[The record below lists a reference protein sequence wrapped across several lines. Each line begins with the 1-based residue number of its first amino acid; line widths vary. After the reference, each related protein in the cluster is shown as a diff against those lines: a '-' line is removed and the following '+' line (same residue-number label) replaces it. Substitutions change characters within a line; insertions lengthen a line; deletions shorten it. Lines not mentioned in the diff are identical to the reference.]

1 MSGILF
7 GLLMSRDAA
16 EARATRAQA
25 QRDAA
30 EARATRAQAQ
40 RDAAETAQRES
51 QYRSLVDQL
60 REIRQLPHANGWS
73 VQAWD
78 LAQQA
83 AAIHRDKA
91 LRDQTA
97 ATLAGIDAQPGKRPG
112 KGRRHLGGL
121 RPGGQAVGDRRSGTV
136 PESGLPR
143 QDPGPHQRQPAGLVR
158 TPGAGPVVF
167 RDDDTPLQFV
177 ARPEG
182 GLVLWDLEH
191 RCAVANFE
199 VPGGGTPTSL
209 ALQTDGSTVAA
220 SVSQSDGQGK
230 MQICGRGIRASL
242 RNQFAGKAT
251 ALAFSEN
258 GELLAAGEEDGRI
271 RVWTM
276 SNGRMLAELPQG
288 RVTIHCWGFTRG
300 STTGPRWEARVVARR
315 RRLRRGD
322 RCLGPDFQTSHR
334 PLHGFGLQCVCP
346 GLLSGWDDPRLRP
359 QNQPDHDSLGLG
371 RPLESYSHC
380 SSSLSLDSGLAFSA
394 AGGGWRPD
402 TSSCKTRC
410 SRRFFSGSWSSSA
423 DSNPPRLDRPS
434 GSGALLTGS
443 TKDRGLVP

>member
-83 AAIHRDKA
+83 AAIHRDEA
-91 LRDQTA
+91 LCDQTA
-97 ATLAGIDAQPGKRPG
+97 ATLAGIDARPGKRPG

-158 TPGAGPVVF
+158 TP
-167 RDDDTPLQFV
+167 RR
-177 ARPEG
+177 RP
-182 GLVLWDLEH
+182 
-191 RCAVANFE
+191 
-199 VPGGGTPTSL
+199 
-209 ALQTDGSTVAA
+209 
-220 SVSQSDGQGK
+220 
-230 MQICGRGIRASL
+230 
-242 RNQFAGKAT
+242 
-251 ALAFSEN
+251 
-258 GELLAAGEEDGRI
+258 
-271 RVWTM
+271 
-276 SNGRMLAELPQG
+276 G
-288 RVTIHCWGFTRG
+288 RV
-300 STTGPRWEARVVARR
+300 PRR
-315 RRLRRGD
+315 
-322 RCLGPDFQTSHR
+322 
-334 PLHGFGLQCVCP
+334 
-346 GLLSGWDDPRLRP
+346 
-359 QNQPDHDSLGLG
+359 
-371 RPLESYSHC
+371 
-380 SSSLSLDSGLAFSA
+380 
-394 AGGGWRPD
+394 
-402 TSSCKTRC
+402 
-410 SRRFFSGSWSSSA
+410 
-423 DSNPPRLDRPS
+423 
-434 GSGALLTGS
+434 
-443 TKDRGLVP
+443 